1 MTTGDIHDQLVQRQ
15 FSQQAARF
23 DSYVTAGGNEDVLDW
38 IMGNLELQPS
48 YRVLDVAAGTGLVA
62 RQIAPSVQTAVAL
75 DATPEMLSQGRQQ
88 AQTEGLTNLTFDQGD
103 AANLPYPDG
112 SFDLVTCR
120 LGMHHF
126 ADPQRQLEEMARV
139 CRPGGWVAVIDIT
152 TSEDSKIAAT
162 HNRLERLRDP
172 SHTVALT
179 SAQLLAL
186 AENAG
191 LEIARTGQFDAHRGL
206 DDWMG
211 LTGTEPADRQAI
223 AAELRQ
229 ELAGGPATGMSP
241 FLEDGRLMF
250 HHLWFMLVG
259 RRPA

>member
-1 MTTGDIHDQLVQRQ
+1 MTTGDTHDELVQQQ

-23 DSYVTAGGNEDVLDW
+23 DTYVTAGGNEDVLAW
-38 IMGNLELQPS
+38 IMGNLELEPH
-48 YRVLDVAAGTGLVA
+48 YHALDVAAGTGLVA
-62 RQIAPSVQTAVAL
+62 RQIAPSVQAAVAL
-75 DATPEMLSQGRQQ
+75 DATPEMLSQGRHQ
-88 AQTEGLTNLTFDQGD
+88 AHAEGLTNMTFDQGD

-139 CRPGGWVAVIDIT
+139 CRPGGQVVIIDIT
-152 TSEDSKIAAT
+152 TSEDSRIAAT

-191 LEIARTGQFDAHRGL
+191 LEVASASQFDAHRGL
-206 DDWMG
+206 DDWMD
-211 LTGTEPADRQAI
+211 LTGTAPDDRESI
-223 AAELRQ
+223 AGELRQ
-229 ELAGGPATGMSP
+229 ELDGGPATGMSP

-250 HHLWFMLVG
+250 HHLWFLLVG